1 MLLQYKYGITLGYFL
16 FDKSS
21 REGNYYLYSSD
32 EKEKM
37 LPFNVIYHAY
47 KNDFVSYMKGEELR
61 SLHYIKD
68 KKIKEQI
75 KNLRDESICL
85 VFYELE

>member
-1 MLLQYKYGITLGYFL
+1 MI
-16 FDKSS
+16 S
-21 REGNYYLYSSD
+21 RQ
-32 EKEKM
+32 EKVIIICIHRMKRENA
-37 LPFNVIYHAY
+37 PFNVIYHAY